1 MNLKKHF
8 PIAEGEPVRALD
20 GIDFSIS
27 EGEFISVI
35 GPSGCGKTTLLR
47 IIGGLLT
54 KTGGDVILRGKPV
67 EGPRRDIGIVFQEAV
82 LLPWLSVMENV
93 MLPIKVQKREEKTY
107 SQKARELIKM
117 VGLEGFEKRYP
128 NELSGGMQQRVAI
141 CRALIHEPSI
151 LLMDEP
157 FGALDAMTRE
167 LMNLELQN
175 IWMKS
180 KKTILFI
187 THSISEALFLSDRV
201 IVLSKRPSRIIKVIP
216 IEFERP
222 RTLEK
227 VMFSDRMGS
236 LIEQTRVL
244 LDAKAGLE

>member
-1 MNLKKHF
+1 M
-8 PIAEGEPVRALD
+8 
-20 GIDFSIS
+20 
-27 EGEFISVI
+27 
-35 GPSGCGKTTLLR
+35 R

-54 KTGGDVILRGKPV
+54 KTDGDVVLRGKPV

-82 LLPWLSVMENV
+82 LLPWLSVLENI
-93 MLPIKVQKREEKTY
+93 MLPIKVQKREEKSY
-107 SQKARELIKM
+107 SQKARDLIKM

-180 KKTILFI
+180 KKTIFFI

-201 IVLSKRPSRIIKVIP
+201 LVLSKRPSKIIREVMID
-216 IEFERP
+216 FERP

-227 VMFSDRMGS
+227 VMFSDSMGA
-236 LIEQTRVL
+236 LIAETRVL
-244 LDAKAGLE
+244 LDAKGGLE

>member
-1 MNLKKHF
+1 
-8 PIAEGEPVRALD
+8 
-20 GIDFSIS
+20 
-27 EGEFISVI
+27 
-35 GPSGCGKTTLLR
+35 LR

-54 KTGGDVILRGKPV
+54 KTDGDVVLRGKPV

-82 LLPWLSVMENV
+82 LLPWLSVLENI
-93 MLPIKVQKREEKTY
+93 MLPIKVQKREEKSY
-107 SQKARELIKM
+107 SQKARDLIKM

-180 KKTILFI
+180 KKTIFFI

-201 IVLSKRPSRIIKVIP
+201 LVLSKRPSKIIREVMID
-216 IEFERP
+216 FERP

-227 VMFSDRMGS
+227 VMFSDSMGA
-236 LIEQTRVL
+236 LIAETRVL
-244 LDAKAGLE
+244 LDAKGGLE